1 MSKGVATIV
10 LDRDGVINHDSDNY
24 VKNEDEWIPITGSMD
39 AIAKLHQKEY
49 QVIVATNQ
57 SGLARGYF
65 DEVALAAIHQKLNL
79 MAEEA
84 GGLVSAIFYCPHL
97 PDANCQCRKP
107 KTGLLKQAENELGIR
122 LANSYLI
129 GDSLKDL
136 QAAVA
141 FQMKPVLVRTGKGRD
156 TELCLTGRLKL
167 ETTVFD
173 NLEAAADWV
182 LAG

>member
-1 MSKGVATIV
+1 
-10 LDRDGVINHDSDNY
+10 
-24 VKNEDEWIPITGSMD
+24 MD
-39 AIAKLHQKEY
+39 AIAKLHQKDY

-107 KTGLLKQAENELGIR
+107 KPVFL
-122 LANSYLI
+122 S
-129 GDSLKDL
+129 
-136 QAAVA
+136 
-141 FQMKPVLVRTGKGRD
+141 KPKTS
-156 TELCLTGRLKL
+156 
-167 ETTVFD
+167 
-173 NLEAAADWV
+173 
-182 LAG
+182 

>member
-1 MSKGVATIV
+1 MSKGAATIV
-10 LDRDGVINHDSDNY
+10 LDRDGVINHDSDDY

-39 AIAKLHQKEY
+39 AIAKLHQKDY

-79 MAEEA
+79 MVEEA

-97 PDANCQCRKP
+97 PGANCQCRKP
-107 KTGLLKQAENELGIR
+107 KTGLFDQAEKELEIA
-122 LANSYLI
+122 LADSYLV

-136 QAAVA
+136 QAALA
-141 FQMKPVLVRTGKGRD
+141 FRMRPILVRTGKGRE
-156 TELCLTGRLKL
+156 TELSLKGRIKVD
-167 ETTVFD
+167 TPVFD
-173 NLEAAADWV
+173 NLEAATNWV
-182 LAG
+182 LAE